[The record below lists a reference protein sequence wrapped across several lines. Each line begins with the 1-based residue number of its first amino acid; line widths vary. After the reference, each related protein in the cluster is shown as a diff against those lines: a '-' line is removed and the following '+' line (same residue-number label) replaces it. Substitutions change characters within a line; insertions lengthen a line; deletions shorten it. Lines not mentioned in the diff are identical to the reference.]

1 VISITVVAGNIFYS
15 SLRSN
20 TKTQV
25 STNLKQKGDY
35 AITIMERMIR
45 EAKIVNEADCTDDEL
60 TITYKD
66 GEETTFI
73 CDTTLPEP
81 DQLASNSAHSAI
93 LIDEIDCDNFSFN
106 CDLPKVIINFNLNQN
121 PNDPLPFK
129 RAEVEFQTSVTARN
143 L

>member
-1 VISITVVAGNIFYS
+1 
-15 SLRSN
+15 
-20 TKTQV
+20 
-25 STNLKQKGDY
+25 
-35 AITIMERMIR
+35 MIR

-60 TITYKD
+60 TISYKD

-93 LIDEIDCDNFSFN
+93 LIDEIDCDNFSFS
-106 CDLPKVIINFNLNQN
+106 CDLPRVDIEFTLSHN
-121 PNDPLPFK
+121 PNDPLPFNW
-129 RAEVEFQTSVTARN
+129 AEVKFQTSVTARN